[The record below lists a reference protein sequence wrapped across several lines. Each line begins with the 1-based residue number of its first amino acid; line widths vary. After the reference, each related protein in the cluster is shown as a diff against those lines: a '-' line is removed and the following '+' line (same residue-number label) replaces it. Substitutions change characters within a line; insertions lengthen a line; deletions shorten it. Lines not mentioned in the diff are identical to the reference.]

1 MAAVKFTTHL
11 QRYFPTLA
19 ETSVQAKTVAEAIR
33 AINDVYPGIA
43 TYIVD
48 ERGTLRKHVIIFID
62 GEQIVDRTHLL
73 DPVSETSQV
82 YVFQALSGG

>member
-11 QRYFPTLA
+11 QRYFPTLT
-19 ETSVQAKTVAEAIR
+19 ETPVQANTVAEAIR

-62 GEQIVDRTHLL
+62 GEQIMDRTHLQ
-73 DPVSETSQV
+73 DPVSEASQV